1 MQQKKVII
9 FDGVPVCYSYDI
21 AIHIAKMGHKILA
34 VDRTGGKIE
43 PEFIK
48 LVRRDGGDGIVITPT
63 EPSVAGLENMLDLG
77 LSRYGRVNNLFFFR
91 HFKDTSSSD
100 FEAGKEKF
108 QNALINFKTIYS
120 DFLNRKGWQT
130 TSHLFITASG
140 EMFDK
145 LNDSKFFNSAFEK
158 LNSEFTTLHFSGNG
172 LKAHPLKTEESDSVN
187 QALKV
192 ADEILIA

>member
-9 FDGVPVCYSYDI
+9 FDGVPACYSYDI
-21 AIHIAKMGHKILA
+21 AIHVAKLGNKILT

-63 EPSVAGLENMLDLG
+63 EPSVSGLENMLDMG
-77 LSRYGRVNNLFFFR
+77 LSRYGRVNTIFFFR
-91 HFKDTSSSD
+91 HFKDTTSAD

-108 QNALINFKTIYS
+108 QNALINFKSIYS
-120 DFLNRKGWQT
+120 DFLNKKGWKT

-145 LNDSKFFNSAFEK
+145 LNNSEFFNSTFEK
-158 LNSEFTTLHFSGNG
+158 LSPEFTTLYFAGNG
-172 LKAHPLKTEESDSVN
+172 LKTHPLKTEESDSIN
-187 QALKV
+187 QILKTV
-192 ADEILIA
+192 DDVLYV

>member
-9 FDGVPVCYSYDI
+9 FDGVPACYSYDI
-21 AIHIAKMGHKILA
+21 AIHVAKSGNKLLA

-63 EPSVAGLENMLDLG
+63 EPSVSGLENMLDLG

-91 HFKDTSSSD
+91 HFKDTSAAD
-100 FEAGKEKF
+100 FENGKEKF

-120 DFLNRKGWQT
+120 DFLSKKGWYT

-140 EMFDK
+140 EMLDK
-145 LNDSKFFNSAFEK
+145 LSNSNIFNSTFGK
-158 LNSEFTTLHFSGNG
+158 LSSEFTSLHFSGNG
-172 LKAHPLKTEESDSVN
+172 LKIHPLKTEESDSIN
-187 QALKV
+187 QTLKLV
-192 ADEILIA
+192 DEILKT